1 MSTEAEIIEY
11 KPRELAPE
19 TRPQPLHHA
28 VKIALKRYLRQLDG
42 QEPDNL
48 YRMVISQVE
57 FPLLECVVE
66 YCEGNQSKAARVLG
80 LNRATLRKKLREHS
94 VVT

>member
-1 MSTEAEIIEY
+1 MSAEAEIIEC

-19 TRPQPLHHA
+19 TRPPPLHHA
-28 VKIALKRYLRQLDG
+28 VEIALKRYLHQLDG

-57 FPLLECVVE
+57 LPLLQCVAE

-94 VVT
+94 LVT